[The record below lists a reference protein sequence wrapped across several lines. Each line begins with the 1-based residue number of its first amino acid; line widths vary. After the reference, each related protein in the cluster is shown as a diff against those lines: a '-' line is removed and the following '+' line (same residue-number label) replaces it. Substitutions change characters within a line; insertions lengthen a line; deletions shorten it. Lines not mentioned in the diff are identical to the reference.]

1 MAEYEFSQQD
11 NEVFESLS
19 RWTTNMSVLIGI
31 GGIATLVQFLAGDG
45 GWIVLVQGI
54 MYLVFAITAYLPV
67 DNFKKIIGSEGKD
80 ISELMTG
87 FSDMDKGWLV
97 TNIVTSLLV
106 VLKILQLVLT
116 GNPI

>member
-19 RWTTNMSVLIGI
+19 RWTTNMSALIGI
-31 GGIATLVQFLAGDG
+31 GGIATLVQFIAGNG
-45 GWIVLVQGI
+45 GWIVMVQGI

-67 DNFKKIIGSEGKD
+67 DNFKKIISSEGKD
-80 ISELMTG
+80 ITELMTA
-87 FSDMDKGWLV
+87 FTEMDKGWLV

-106 VLKILQLVLT
+106 ILKILQLVLT